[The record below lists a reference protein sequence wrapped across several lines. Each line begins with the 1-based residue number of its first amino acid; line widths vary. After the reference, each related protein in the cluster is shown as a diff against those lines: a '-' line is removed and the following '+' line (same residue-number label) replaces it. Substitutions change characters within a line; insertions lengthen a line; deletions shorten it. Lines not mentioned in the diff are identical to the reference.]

1 MINNAID
8 ISIGAKIRSRRHIL
22 GMSQSDLADKVG
34 VTFQQ
39 IQKYEKGQNKVMAS
53 RLFELSQILDTNINY
68 FFEDCSNCNNT
79 KIDSS
84 ALQEEQVEFTY
95 EEDELEPIEK
105 ESIKLLKIYNKIKNK
120 DTKKKLLLF
129 LKSLAE

>member
-105 ESIKLLKIYNKIKNK
+105 ESIKLLLKNI
-120 DTKKKLLLF
+120 TK
-129 LKSLAE
+129 EI